1 MEEFAEYLKANQ
13 KQLLVQASVCY
24 PETSMAVQEGEQ
36 NYSSLVR
43 RGHTA

>member
-13 KQLLVQASVCY
+13 KQLLVQPQFAIRNFYGRS
-24 PETSMAVQEGEQ
+24 EGEQ